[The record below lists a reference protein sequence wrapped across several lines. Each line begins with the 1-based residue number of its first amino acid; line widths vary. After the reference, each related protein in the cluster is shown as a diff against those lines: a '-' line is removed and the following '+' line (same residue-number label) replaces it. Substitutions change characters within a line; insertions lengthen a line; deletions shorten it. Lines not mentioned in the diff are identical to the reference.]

1 MKAYYSGAWQ
11 SGDPRIDVINPF
23 TEEVFETI
31 PELDASILD
40 GALADLKKGSR
51 ELLKTKRE
59 DRAAIF
65 RKFHEILTNRRE
77 EMAEAISRE
86 QGKTLFEAKTEVQT
100 SLNSAEALA
109 YNTSL
114 IGPRILPLAMEASK
128 NGATGYTVRHPH
140 GVVAIVT
147 PNPQPLIL
155 PMTHALFAIAAGNAV
170 ALKPSRHSSL
180 VVLKLVE
187 MLLEAGLS
195 PRAIACFT
203 GTGKKI
209 GRALCRHPLVDH
221 IICSGSLPTIRD
233 VRSRMSFVTSQF
245 QWGCVSTCIVG
256 KTADIELVADQ
267 ILNTAF
273 ESSGQTAFTPTW
285 IACFEKR
292 YDELRDLLADR
303 MGKLQPGDPFDSR
316 SSLGPITELKNVNRI
331 EDRIRYELEHG
342 AELVT
347 GARLGN
353 RLLQPALLGECSLHD
368 TRFSKREIPGPIIGL
383 TKISKAREATGTIL
397 SQRHHI
403 LTLFSKD
410 EDWAAR
416 EAMRMPFNNV
426 HVNGVPTWKDGLIC
440 LPGHPIRTGTR
451 DASDR
456 ISDMSH
462 IKDVVFH

>member
-11 SGDPRIDVINPF
+11 SGDRRIEVINPF

-31 PELDASILD
+31 PELDESILD
-40 GALADLKKGSR
+40 EALTDLNRGGR

-59 DRAAIF
+59 DRAKIF
-65 RKFHEILTNRRE
+65 RKFHEILSRRGN
-77 EMAEAISRE
+77 EMADAISRE
-86 QGKTLFEAKTEVQT
+86 QGKTLQEAEIEVQT
-100 SLNSAEALA
+100 SLNSVEVLS

-155 PMTHALFAIAAGNAV
+155 PLTHALFAIAAGNAV

-209 GRALCRHPLVDH
+209 GRALCQHPLVDH
-221 IICSGSLPTIRD
+221 IICSGALPTIRD

-256 KTADIELVADQ
+256 KSANIELVADQ

-273 ESSGQTAFTPTW
+273 ESSGQSAFTPTW

-292 YDELRDLLADR
+292 YDDLRDLLAER
-303 MGKLQPGDPFDSR
+303 MSKLQPGDPFDR
-316 SSLGPITELKNVNRI
+316 KSSLGPLTELRNVNRV
-331 EDRIRYELEHG
+331 EDRIKYELEHG
-342 AELVT
+342 AEIAT
-347 GARLGN
+347 GSRVGN
-353 RLLQPALLGECSLHD
+353 RLYQPMLLGECSLHN
-368 TRFSKREIPGPIIGL
+368 TRFSRKEIRGPIIGL
-383 TKISKAREATGTIL
+383 TKINKAREATGVIL

-403 LTLFSKD
+403 LALFSKD

-426 HVNGVPTWKDGLIC
+426 HVNGIPTWKDGLIC
-440 LPGHPIRTGTR
+440 LPGHPLRTGTR
-451 DASDR
+451 DAPDR

>member
-1 MKAYYSGAWQ
+1 MKAYFCGAWQ
-11 SGDPRIDVINPF
+11 SGKLEIDVVNPF
-23 TEEVFETI
+23 TEEVFDSI
-31 PELDASILD
+31 PEVDESLLDD
-40 GALADLKKGSR
+40 ALADLKKGGR
-51 ELLKTKRE
+51 DLLKTSRE
-59 DRAAIF
+59 ERGEMF
-65 RKFHEILTNRRE
+65 RKFHGILLARKVEI
-77 EMAEAISRE
+77 AEAISRE
-86 QGKTLFEAKTEVQT
+86 QGKPLAEAAVEVGM
-100 SLNSAEALA
+100 SLSSAETLA
-109 YNTSL
+109 YNHSL
-114 IGPRILPLAMEASK
+114 IGPRILPLAREASMS
-128 NGATGYTVRHPH
+128 GGSGYTVRHPH
-140 GVVAIVT
+140 GIVAIVT
-147 PNPQPLIL
+147 PNPQPFIL

-267 ILNTAF
+267 ILGTAF
-273 ESSGQTAFTPTW
+273 ESSGQAAYTPTW

-292 YDELRDLLADR
+292 YDDLRDLLTER
-303 MGKLQPGDPFDSR
+303 MERLQPGDPFERASA
-316 SSLGPITELKNVNRI
+316 LGPMTELRNVKRI
-331 EDRIRYELEHG
+331 EERVRYELEHG
-342 AELVT
+342 AEVVT
-347 GARLGN
+347 GSRVGN
-353 RLLQPALLGECSLHD
+353 RLFHPMLLGECNLPK
-368 TRFSKREIPGPIIGL
+368 TRFSRKEIPGPIIGL
-383 TKISKAREATGTIL
+383 TKISRAREATGMI
-397 SQRHHI
+397 SDQRHHI

-416 EAMRMPFNNV
+416 EAQRMPFNNV
-426 HVNGVPTWKDGLIC
+426 HVNGIPTWRDGLIC
-440 LPGHPIRTGTR
+440 LPGHPLRTGAR
-451 DASDR
+451 AASDR

-462 IKDVVFH
+462 IRDVVFH

>member
-1 MKAYYSGAWQ
+1 MKAYYSGEWKA
-11 SGDPRIDVINPF
+11 GDRRIEVTNPF
-23 TEEVFETI
+23 TEEIFATI
-31 PELDASILD
+31 PELEESILD
-40 GALADLKKGSR
+40 EALINLKEGGR
-51 ELLKTKRE
+51 ELLKTTRE
-59 DRAAIF
+59 ERAGIF
-65 RKFHEILTNRRE
+65 KSFHEILFRRKE
-77 EMAEAISRE
+77 EIAQAISRE
-86 QGKTLFEAKTEVQT
+86 QGKPLREAELEVLM
-100 SLNSAEALA
+100 SLNSVEALA

-114 IGPRILPLAMEASK
+114 IGPRILPLAKEASN

-155 PMTHALFAIAAGNAV
+155 PLTHALFAIAAGNAV

-180 VVLKLVE
+180 VVLILVE
-187 MLLEAGLS
+187 MLLESGLP

-221 IICSGSLPTIRD
+221 IICSGSLPTIKD

-256 KTADIELVADQ
+256 KTANIELVADQ

-273 ESSGQTAFTPTW
+273 ESSGQSAFAPTW
-285 IACFEKR
+285 IACFEKQ
-292 YDELRDLLADR
+292 YDDLRDLLADR
-303 MGKLQPGDPFDSR
+303 MRQLQPGDPFDR
-316 SSLGPITELKNVNRI
+316 RTSLGPVTELRNANRL
-331 EDRIRYELEHG
+331 EDRVKYELEHG
-342 AELVT
+342 AAIVT
-347 GARLGN
+347 GSRLGN
-353 RLLQPALLGECSLHD
+353 RLFQPILLGECSLHE
-368 TRFSKREIPGPIIGL
+368 TRFSRKEIPGPIIGL
-383 TKISKAREATGTIL
+383 TRINKAREATGVIL

-426 HVNGVPTWKDGLIC
+426 HVNGIPTWKDGLIC
-440 LPGHPIRTGTR
+440 LPGHPLRTGTR
-451 DASDR
+451 EASDR

-462 IKDVVFH
+462 IRDVVFH